1 MKITPTALAEIL
13 LVEPRSF
20 EDTRGAFLET
30 WQLARYCE
38 AVTPLAFVQ
47 DNVSVSRRGVVRGL
61 HFQHPHGQGKLVGV
75 LAGAAW
81 DVAVDVR
88 RGSPTFGRWVTQ
100 ELTDAN
106 RRQLWIPPGFA
117 HGFQALTDGV
127 VFHYKCTDT
136 YRPECERT
144 VLWSDPALAI
154 PWPISAAVVAP
165 KDAAA
170 PLLERLPAEH
180 LPTYG

>member
-1 MKITPTALAEIL
+1 VKVTPTAIPEVL
-13 LVEPRSF
+13 LIEPRGF
-20 EDTRGAFLET
+20 EDARGAFVET
-30 WQLARYCE
+30 WQFERYRE

-61 HFQHPHGQGKLVGV
+61 HFQHPHGQGKLIGV

-88 RGSPTFGRWVTQ
+88 RGSPTFGRWVAE
-100 ELTDAN
+100 ELTEAN
-106 RRQLWIPPGFA
+106 RRQLWIPAGFA
-117 HGFQALTDGV
+117 HGFQALSDGV

-136 YRPECERT
+136 YHPECERT

-154 PWPISAAVVAP
+154 PWPVADAVVAA

-170 PLLERLPAEH
+170 PLLADLPPEH
-180 LPTYG
+180 LPSYR

>member
-1 MKITPTALAEIL
+1 MKVTPTALAGV
-13 LVEPRSF
+13 LVIEPRGF

-30 WQLARYCE
+30 WQLERYRE

-75 LAGAAW
+75 LAGATW

-88 RGSPTFGRWVTQ
+88 RGSPSCGQWVAQ
-100 ELTDAN
+100 ELSPEN
-106 RRQLWIPPGFA
+106 RCQLWIPPGFA
-117 HGFQALTDGV
+117 HGFQALSDGV

-136 YRPECERT
+136 YHPECERT
-144 VLWSDPALAI
+144 VLWSDPVLAI
-154 PWPISAAVVAP
+154 PWPLADAVVAA

-170 PLLERLPAEH
+170 PLLADLPPGH
-180 LPTYG
+180 LPIYR